1 MGLLKVPSTSIL
13 SQSKDVLGDGEAT
26 KRKVTGR
33 PDWRSQQVR
42 LGCFDK
48 GPYSHI
54 AYSTNSKVG
63 KWKAVPMASVLRL
76 GPSVSKHIQTH
87 GLKTRRKR

>member
-1 MGLLKVPSTSIL
+1 MGLLKVVPSTSIL

-48 GPYSHI
+48 GTYSHI
-54 AYSTNSKVG
+54 AY
-63 KWKAVPMASVLRL
+63 
-76 GPSVSKHIQTH
+76 
-87 GLKTRRKR
+87 